1 MLPDEQP
8 HTARGA
14 VGLLVFSKLSQ
25 LCPMMVA
32 TAASTNWGIDD
43 DDTENSGGAYGVG
56 GHVGAEIPDADGVV
70 GAAGDE
76 GARREDGLRLAAV
89 RHRRRV
95 HLQAPDARRVE
106 DERVGLADLK
116 LGRGADDTFST
127 L

>member
-1 MLPDEQP
+1 MSLVED
-8 HTARGA
+8 
-14 VGLLVFSKLSQ
+14 GLLLVCLG
-25 LCPMMVA
+25 LVPVVDRGVEVLLDVA
-32 TAASTNWGIDD
+32 EVAVDVERLD
-43 DDTENSGGAYGVG
+43 EVLRVDVPPVDGVG

-127 L
+127 V